1 MRWLALVAPIAIAI
15 ACGGSGGAVME
26 VPPPAGGD
34 ARLLEEDTATRLFAA
49 ARARLGQPAAPAAAT
64 GEVTISPGHLVLC
77 AYGDWPGARCAH
89 GSGLSSAAA
98 VDTAAARLVQ
108 RYGAALATP
117 RVRLKLDLVTGVRAG
132 AVGESVPI
140 EDAGLVGVWVDG
152 AFLAPSELIE
162 RDLLSSRSARWR
174 HQAAAAALSERAGAP
189 VTLDAGTRAI
199 LFRTSAWVEAAD
211 LSRAPVAL
219 YRAHTRARPEPTP
232 ALLLERAA
240 WAGSYLARATNARG
254 EIRYHYEVGRASEH
268 DDYNLLRHAGSV
280 WALLGAYERTGEP
293 SLRTAATRAL
303 GHLLSVTEVGER
315 RGPFGGGRAR
325 FVVSPRSTGPLLKL
339 GGSGLALLA
348 IDQYLRTAYL
358 DPSWTEAEAAEWRQI
373 GDELATFLVS
383 TQQKSGE
390 MTSFL
395 PYKPGDWVPT
405 EPSMYYPGEA
415 ALGLV
420 RWYETTGEATWLATS
435 RRAADWLIGVRDRG
449 KSPAELATDHWL
461 MMALSHLYRHGREQ
475 RYLDHSLALARS
487 VLPNYE
493 RGVEVSK
500 RYPDYRGGFY
510 DPPRSTPAATRS
522 EGLIGVLD
530 TCTMAGIDCTWIDGV
545 LLDSIG
551 HQLLVQYTPDLLY
564 WVPEPDLV
572 AGGWAGGILDTS
584 IRNDYVQ
591 HALSAILGFERL
603 LQARTGVVVPGGPTW
618 HGSPAQRAWRALPHA
633 ARAQLALPAH
643 WR

>member
-1 MRWLALVAPIAIAI
+1 MRWLALLALV
-15 ACGGSGGAVME
+15 ACGGSGGTGVVME
-26 VPPPAGGD
+26 VPPPAAGD
-34 ARLLEEDTATRLFAA
+34 ARLLHADTAAGLFVG
-49 ARARLGQPAAPAAAT
+49 ARARLGQPAASAAVPPANA
-64 GEVTISPGHLVLC
+64 ISPGHLLLC
-77 AYGDWPGARCAH
+77 AYGEWKAARCAQ
-89 GSGLSSAAA
+89 GAGPSPAAA
-98 VDTAAARLVQ
+98 VDMAAARLVQ
-108 RYGAALATP
+108 RYGTTLATP
-117 RVRLKLDLVTGVRAG
+117 RVRLKLDLVTDVRAG
-132 AVGESVPI
+132 VVGESVPL
-140 EDAGLVGVWVDG
+140 EDAGLVGVWTDG

-174 HQAAAAALSERAGAP
+174 HEAAAEALSERAGAP
-189 VTLDAGTRAI
+189 APLEADTRAI

-211 LSRAPVAL
+211 SSRPPMAL
-219 YRAHTRARPEPTP
+219 YRAHSRARPALEPP
-232 ALLLERAA
+232 LLVERAA

-254 EIRYHYEVGRASEH
+254 EIRYHYEVGRATER

-293 SLRTAATRAL
+293 SLRMAATRAL
-303 GHLLSVTEVGER
+303 GHLMSVTEVGDR

-405 EPSMYYPGEA
+405 EASMYYPGEA
-415 ALGLV
+415 ALALV
-420 RWYETTGEATWLATS
+420 RWYETTGETAWLATA
-435 RRAADWLIGVRDRG
+435 RRAADWLIDVRDKG
-449 KSPAELATDHWL
+449 LQPEELATDHWL
-461 MMALSHLYRHGREQ
+461 MMALSHLYRHGRDQ

-493 RGVEVSK
+493 RGIEVST

-530 TCTMAGIDCTWIDGV
+530 TCAMAGIDCSWIDPV
-545 LLDSIG
+545 LRDSIG

-564 WVPEPDLV
+564 WVPDPTLV

-603 LQARTGVVVPGGPTW
+603 LQARAGVVVPGGPTW
-618 HGSPAQRAWRALPHA
+618 HGTAAQQAWRALPEA
-633 ARAQLALPAH
+633 ERAPLMLPQH